1 MKDISVVCCINQPS
15 ALYTLAVEGFSCA
28 ITGKYTTIRGISPAP
43 DYGAFSEQK
52 VFVNKE

>member
-28 ITGKYTTIRGISPAP
+28 ITGKYTAIRGISPAP
-43 DYGAFSEQK
+43 NYGALGEQK

>member
-28 ITGKYTTIRGISPAP
+28 SQRISSYHGIISPALN
-43 DYGAFSEQK
+43 YGTLGE
-52 VFVNKE
+52 

>member
-15 ALYTLAVEGFSCA
+15 ALYTLVVEGFSCA
-28 ITGKYTTIRGISPAP
+28 SQHVSSYYGIISHANTF
-43 DYGAFSEQK
+43 GAFSEQK

>member
-28 ITGKYTTIRGISPAP
+28 SQRVSSYYGIISHANTF
-43 DYGAFSEQK
+43 GAFSEQK